1 MHLYSG
7 IALPDWFIS
16 GGGVEMDEL
25 QTECAGEEGGSR
37 TDAGKFK
44 FATAVGKV
52 RELSRLR

>member
-37 TDAGKFK
+37 TDAGKFV
-44 FATAVGKV
+44 TAVGKV